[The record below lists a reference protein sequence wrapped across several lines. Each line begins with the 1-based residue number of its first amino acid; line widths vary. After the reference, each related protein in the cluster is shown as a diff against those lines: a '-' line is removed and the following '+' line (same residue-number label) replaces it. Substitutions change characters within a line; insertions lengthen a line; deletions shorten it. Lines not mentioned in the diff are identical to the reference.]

1 MPPSSTALALPRWA
15 YGWALLAVA
24 LGLVYLLRGVLTPV
38 LVAFGVAYLLDPLV
52 DKVEARGL
60 PRALGILALLLVAT
74 IVVGVGSLLVL
85 PQVLGDL
92 AQLAGQLPVAVAR
105 GLAGI
110 EPWLAQYGVEL
121 PHSSVEMLAAF
132 EKNVRSLAPNAAG
145 MVQAVLGAVVGG
157 TASVFGALAAIL
169 IVPVLAF
176 YLLLDFDIITAHTLA
191 LVPTRERELV
201 ASTASEVDAVL
212 GHFVRGQLTVMAIL
226 AALYGVGYSIVGVP
240 LAVPI
245 GLVGGLLS
253 FIPYVGSGVALGLG
267 LLMTVLHWTGWPAV
281 VGVVIVYAVV
291 QALEGLVITPRVV
304 GDKLGLSPV
313 WVLLALM
320 AGGELFGFV
329 GVMLALPAAAIAKV
343 FASHALRRYQESKLF
358 LARAS
363 LPPPPAPSP
372 SRPLRRVRM
381 RRFRGRARRVSDG
394 GPPPGQ
400 DGP

>member
-1 MPPSSTALALPRWA
+1 MASPSTAPALPRWV
-15 YGWALLAVA
+15 YGCALLAGG

-38 LVAFGVAYLLDPLV
+38 LVAFGLAYLLDPLV
-52 DKVEARGL
+52 DRVEARGL
-60 PRALGILALLLVAT
+60 PRAVGILLLLLIAGLL
-74 IVVGVGSLLVL
+74 VGVGSLLVL
-85 PQVLGDL
+85 PTVLGDL
-92 AQLAGQLPVAVAR
+92 AQLAGQLPVAAAR

-110 EPWLAQYGVEL
+110 EPWLANYGVEL
-121 PHSSVEMLAAF
+121 PHSSVEMLGAF

-145 MVQAVLGAVVGG
+145 MVQAVLGALVGG
-157 TASVFGALAAIL
+157 TASVFGALAAIV

-176 YLLLDFDIITAHTLA
+176 YLLLDFDVITSHALA
-191 LVPTRERELV
+191 LVPTREREQV
-201 ASTASEVDAVL
+201 AGTAREVDAVL
-212 GHFVRGQLTVMAIL
+212 GHFVRGQITVMAIL
-226 AALYGVGYSIVGVP
+226 AALYGIGFSLVGVP

-253 FIPYVGSGVALGLG
+253 FIPYVGSGVALGLA
-267 LLMTVLHWTGWPAV
+267 LLMTVLHWTGWPPI
-281 VGVVIVYAVV
+281 VGVVCVYAVV

-343 FASHALRRYQESKLF
+343 FAGHALRRYQESKLF

-363 LPPPPAPSP
+363 LPPPPP
-372 SRPLRRVRM
+372 SRPLRRLRTK
-381 RRFRGRARRVSDG
+381 RIRGRARGSIA
-394 GPPPGQ
+394 PGE
-400 DGP
+400 DLS